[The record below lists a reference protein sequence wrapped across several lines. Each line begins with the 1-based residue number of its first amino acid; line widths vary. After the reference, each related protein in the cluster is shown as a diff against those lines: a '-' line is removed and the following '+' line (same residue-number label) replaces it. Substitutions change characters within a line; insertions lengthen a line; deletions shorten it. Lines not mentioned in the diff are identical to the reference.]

1 MEIDIQ
7 SFDIPRKVSIYPDK
21 DGIRWWTKAWFN
33 NRKIGEAAVLISRM
47 LAIKFI
53 NDEIEKNEWLQEFYP
68 QQMEIYYSAIEQ
80 TKQALLKSQV

>member
-1 MEIDIQ
+1 
-7 SFDIPRKVSIYPDK
+7 
-21 DGIRWWTKAWFN
+21 
-33 NRKIGEAAVLISRM
+33 M

-80 TKQALLKSQV
+80 TKQALLKAQV